1 MNGFVRR
8 IFNRPRTIAGKF
20 LMIVVLGAVLPLV
33 LVGLWLTHSAK
44 RSGAALLDEQL
55 GSAADVIVASI
66 EHRWA
71 LRDGELQLLAGNTS
85 ARNALTSTASARDS
99 LYLAE
104 LASTVGDAIPS
115 FSYVDV
121 NGHERWSFA
130 AGNHRLAADSSASR
144 PQSYAFDQAG
154 RGSAESLGKLL
165 VEVPIAPDG
174 QAIGRLVAS
183 VQLASFL
190 PTDSTHFVVPGL
202 VATIADSHGSLWSS
216 SPASLTLPTG
226 SERSDMQIVRRSLEH
241 PKLQLTVAAPSAPYV
256 RPFENAAR
264 IGLGVLAVVAFV
276 ALALSVVLTSQV
288 TRSLQRLSEGARAV
302 ADGNLERTV
311 DRESDDEIGR
321 LAVAFN
327 DMTESLRRTVAELA
341 QQRAL
346 AAVGEFA
353 ASLSHEVRN
362 SLTAIRVDLQH
373 VTRHLPGDAPATS
386 LVVRALGSVR
396 RLDSTVTSALRVARS
411 GQASS
416 ERVDLRLVLTRAIHS
431 TEPSFVERCATLT
444 PIAGDFPIEIV
455 GDAAALEQLF
465 VNVLLNAAQAMSVG
479 GRATLDVSTEDAN
492 VSVRI
497 ADTGV
502 GIAAERLHTLG
513 APYQT
518 TKPYGTGLGLPI
530 ARRIASAHGGE
541 LLVESEAGSGTTV
554 IVRLPVAS

>member
-1 MNGFVRR
+1 MNGLVRGM
-8 IFNRPRTIAGKF
+8 FSRPRTIAGKF

-33 LVGLWLTHSAK
+33 LVGLWLTRSAK
-44 RSGAALLDEQL
+44 RSGAALLDAQL
-55 GSAADVIVASI
+55 GSAADVIVAGI

-99 LYLAE
+99 LYLTE

-121 NGHERWSFA
+121 NGRERWSFA
-130 AGNHRLAADSSASR
+130 GGNHRLAADSSASR
-144 PQSYAFDQAG
+144 PQSYAVDQ
-154 RGSAESLGKLL
+154 AESLGKLL
-165 VEVPIAPDG
+165 VEVPIESDG
-174 QAIGRLVAS
+174 QTIGRLVAS
-183 VQLASFL
+183 VHLASFL

-202 VATIADSHGSLWSS
+202 VATIADAHGSLWSS
-216 SPASLTLPTG
+216 SPASVTFATG

-264 IGLGVLAVVAFV
+264 IGLGVLAAV
-276 ALALSVVLTSQV
+276 ALVALVLSAALTSQV
-288 TRSLQRLSEGARAV
+288 TRSLQRLSEAARAV

-311 DRESDDEIGR
+311 DRASDDEIGR

-373 VTRHLPGDAPATS
+373 VTRHLPEDAPATS

-416 ERVDLRLVLTRAIHS
+416 ERMDLRLVLTRAIHS
-431 TEPSFVERCATLT
+431 AEPSFVERGATLASL
-444 PIAGDFPIEIV
+444 PGDCPIEVI
-455 GDAAALEQLF
+455 GDAGALEQLF
-465 VNVLLNAAQAMSVG
+465 VNVLLNAAQAMSAG
-479 GRATLDVSTEDAN
+479 GRATLEVSTDDAN

-541 LLVESEAGSGTTV
+541 LVVESEAGCGTTV
-554 IVRLPVAS
+554 IVRLPLAP